1 MKYED
6 PIKQTEYA
14 YSQIE
19 STEIFSQ
26 VKSFIALMFA
36 DGGGAFYIWIFLFP
50 VMESL
55 AFRTN
60 CL

>member
-6 PIKQTEYA
+6 PIKQAEYA
-14 YSQIE
+14 YSQLE

-36 DGGGAFYIWIFLFP
+36 DGGGAFTFGSFFFP
-50 VMESL
+50 
-55 AFRTN
+55 
-60 CL
+60 

>member
-1 MKYED
+1 MAIEK
-6 PIKQTEYA
+6 KQNCVQKKD
-14 YSQIE
+14 SF
-19 STEIFSQ
+19 TEIFSQ